1 MKTRGKS
8 KSYIPPPALVVT
20 NLSIFLTRLLKD
32 PSFVN
37 TFSLGVEGYS
47 KPPKLTEM
55 PILRSSTGE
64 FTAVFLLL
72 GVALPIL
79 AMGRKTGE
87 DSIRAE
93 VKTTN
98 RYAKFDLGRDTS
110 FSKWT
115 LGDAS
120 KL

>member
-1 MKTRGKS
+1 M
-8 KSYIPPPALVVT
+8 
-20 NLSIFLTRLLKD
+20 
-32 PSFVN
+32 N

-47 KPPKLTEM
+47 KAPKLLEM

-64 FTAVFLLL
+64 FTAIILLL
-72 GVALPIL
+72 GVAVPIL
-79 AMGRKTGE
+79 TMGRKTGE

-93 VKTTN
+93 IKTTN
-98 RYAKFDLGRDTS
+98 RYGKLDLGKDTG
-110 FSKWT
+110 FSRWT